1 MRYVQK
7 AVIALFVV
15 SVLIFGVSKVSEIF
29 SGESSKP
36 VINSTSDSIT
46 VSCNYTEKEI
56 LQGLT
61 AEDRQDG
68 DLTDEIILG
77 NLSRFSEKGKSK
89 ATYVVFDSSN
99 QPATYTREVI
109 FKDYVSP
116 QFRLGK
122 PLVVKTNSS
131 VSEKDLI
138 SAEDIFDGDISGRVR
153 IIDSNINYNV
163 TGDYIIKAE
172 VSNSFGDVVKA
183 DFPVHIVTEP
193 EARVEISLKKNV
205 VYLEKGDTFNAA
217 DYIDRVTSYYGQP
230 VDKASVGIESFV
242 NTSKTGCYEVRFTAT
257 DETGNRG
264 VTYMVVFVAEKGEF

>member
-1 MRYVQK
+1 MRFIQK

-15 SVLIFGVSKVSEIF
+15 SVVIFGVSKVSEIF

-36 VINSTSDSIT
+36 VINSTSDRIT
-46 VSCNYTEKEI
+46 VGCDYTEKEI

-77 NLSRFSEKGKSK
+77 NLSRFIEKGKSK

-99 QPATYTREVI
+99 QPATYVREVV
-109 FKDYVSP
+109 FKDYASP
-116 QFRLGK
+116 QFMLGK

-131 VSEKDLI
+131 VNEKDLI
-138 SAEDIFDGDISGRVR
+138 SAEDVFDGDISNR
-153 IIDSNINYNV
+153 IRITDSNINYNV
-163 TGDYIIKAE
+163 AGDYVIKAE

-183 DFPVHIVTEP
+183 DFPVHVVTEP

-205 VYLEKGDTFNAA
+205 VYLEKGDAFNPAG
-217 DYIDRVTSYYGQP
+217 YIDRVTSYYGKP
-230 VDKASVGIESFV
+230 VDKASVTFESAV
-242 NTSKTGCYEVRFTAT
+242 NTKKPGLYEVKFTVT

-264 VTYMVVFVAEKGEF
+264 VTYMVVFVTEKGVK

>member
-1 MRYVQK
+1 MRLIQK

-15 SVLIFGVSKVSEIF
+15 SVVIFGVSKASEIF
-29 SGESSKP
+29 SGDSSKP
-36 VINSTSDSIT
+36 VINSTSDRIT
-46 VSCNYTEKEI
+46 VGCDYTEKEI
-56 LQGLT
+56 LAGLT

-77 NLSRFSEKGKSK
+77 NLSRFIEKGKSK

-99 QPATYTREVI
+99 QPATYVREVV
-109 FKDYVSP
+109 FKDYISP
-116 QFRLGK
+116 RFMLGK

-131 VSEKDLI
+131 VNEKDLI
-138 SAEDIFDGDISGRVR
+138 SAEDVFDGDISNR
-153 IIDSNINYNV
+153 IRITDSNINYTV

-183 DFPVHIVTEP
+183 DFPVHVVTEP

-217 DYIDRVTSYYGQP
+217 AYIDRVTSYYGKP

-264 VTYMVVFVAEKGEF
+264 VTYMVVFVTEKGEF

>member
-217 DYIDRVTSYYGQP
+217 DYIDRVTSYYGKP